1 VICVL
6 FVSLHEYVVFG
17 NDVCAGGAPLD
28 CSELVLWHCHF
39 ETSKRSGGLLQL
51 TCYLVYLQFVITL
64 TKSR

>member
-1 VICVL
+1 MICVL

-51 TCYLVYLQFVITL
+51 DMLFSLPTIFLTL